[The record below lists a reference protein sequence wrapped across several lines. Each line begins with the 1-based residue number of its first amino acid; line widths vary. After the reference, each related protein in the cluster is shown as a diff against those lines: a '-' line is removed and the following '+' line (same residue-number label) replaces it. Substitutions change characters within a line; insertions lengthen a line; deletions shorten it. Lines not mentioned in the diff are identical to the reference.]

1 MSACRWQ
8 GPSVFVGQWHETWH
22 LNKNMFFSLRT
33 SQLIFIH
40 TVISRTKKCSFYTF
54 WAVTDNSLP
63 NLMLLWVVSYHS
75 NMQVEKCIDLKEN
88 NAQHILRILFSPL
101 MAELLKLF
109 HSNSSKTCSNIADFK
124 KDWAPCWQKPK
135 LVKELKN
142 KSRFGIYSE
151 TDNSHIIR
159 QYMLDVKW
167 YDLYHSDLWISLLFG
182 GKLSLNT
189 DNLWLRNSNWKR
201 HWSTGT
207 VITH

>member
-1 MSACRWQ
+1 
-8 GPSVFVGQWHETWH
+8 
-22 LNKNMFFSLRT
+22 MFFSLRT

-40 TVISRTKKCSFYTF
+40 TVINRTKKCSFYTF

-63 NLMLLWVVSYHS
+63 NIMLLWVVSYNS